1 MPPRLC
7 VISLAAI
14 TSAAQAYSTTLPITI
29 THSAEPRFGERVPY
43 VVVHGPPAA
52 RLIDVVVP
60 PRALVE
66 SGGRLRLNAVYYITR
81 AIIPALDRVLSLVGA
96 DIKVGGG

>member
-1 MPPRLC
+1 MRSALLLLPGCP
-7 VISLAAI
+7 SLHPV
-14 TSAAQAYSTTLPITI
+14 SRPFRC
-29 THSAEPRFGERVPY
+29 SAEPRFGERVPY

-66 SGGRLRLNAVYYITR
+66 SGGHLRLNALYYITR

-96 DIKVGGG
+96 DIKVSGGG

>member
-1 MPPRLC
+1 M
-7 VISLAAI
+7 
-14 TSAAQAYSTTLPITI
+14 
-29 THSAEPRFGERVPY
+29 
-43 VVVHGPPAA
+43 VHGPPTA

-96 DIKVGGG
+96 DIKVGGHSSDL